1 MSNRTLHFGLNAL
14 PAGNHSGA
22 WRSPQASPFG
32 YYDFNE
38 WKHIAKVAERG
49 TLDAIFL
56 ADSPS
61 LFTPPESGPAIGF
74 DPTVLLAALASVTE
88 HIGLIGTASTSF
100 EEPYNIAR
108 RFGSLDH
115 LSHGRVGWNVV
126 TTRNANAA
134 KNYSE
139 APHLPKPLR
148 YERAAEFV
156 EVVRKLWD
164 SWDDDALIGDRL
176 SGRFADPQRIYAI
189 NHHGKHFH
197 IDGPLNLPRSPQGQ
211 PILFQAGGSPGGL
224 ELAARYADGVF
235 ASLLSF
241 PDAIEFTKDLRR
253 RTVKHGRP
261 ADAIKVLPGLS
272 TVIGSTEEETKK
284 RHREHLELTGT
295 EERLA
300 ALAGHLGSVVY
311 ELNPD
316 QLFPDFILDGTY
328 KPPDGVG
335 GFSNAM
341 IGLARRE
348 QLTVSELAKRFSKG
362 HRFIAGTPEQIA
374 DSIEEWFL
382 AGAVDGFNLMP
393 DVLPSGLEIFVD
405 YVVPILR
412 KRGIF
417 RHEYTGKTLRDR
429 FGLNRPESVF
439 KREKLK
445 I

>member
-1 MSNRTLHFGLNAL
+1 M
-14 PAGNHSGA
+14 
-22 WRSPQASPFG
+22 
-32 YYDFNE
+32 
-38 WKHIAKVAERG
+38 
-49 TLDAIFL
+49 
-56 ADSPS
+56 
-61 LFTPPESGPAIGF
+61 FTPPESGPAIGF

-115 LSHGRVGWNVV
+115 LSKGRVGWNVV

-164 SWDDDALIGDRL
+164 SWDDDALIGEQL

-197 IDGPLNLPRSPQGQ
+197 VDGPLNLPRSPQGQ

-261 ADAIKVLPGLS
+261 ADAIKVG
-272 TVIGSTEEETKK
+272 
-284 RHREHLELTGT
+284 
-295 EERLA
+295 
-300 ALAGHLGSVVY
+300 
-311 ELNPD
+311 
-316 QLFPDFILDGTY
+316 
-328 KPPDGVG
+328 
-335 GFSNAM
+335 SNA
-341 IGLARRE
+341 
-348 QLTVSELAKRFSKG
+348 
-362 HRFIAGTPEQIA
+362 
-374 DSIEEWFL
+374 
-382 AGAVDGFNLMP
+382 
-393 DVLPSGLEIFVD
+393 
-405 YVVPILR
+405 IL
-412 KRGIF
+412 
-417 RHEYTGKTLRDR
+417 
-429 FGLNRPESVF
+429 
-439 KREKLK
+439 
-445 I
+445 